1 MRILHYIPSLDLSRG
16 GPVTAVFGLS
26 DALASRGYDVTIAT
40 CEMGS
45 PPPGWGR
52 FDKKPTLVD
61 LGGGPVNVRF
71 LSSDQKAALAPLTT
85 SHDVTHVHGVWD
97 LSNLQAAKLAR
108 SAGRPHVVSVR
119 GMLDDW
125 SMSRHALKKRIVL
138 ATLVKSHL
146 LRAKVVHLTAQ
157 AEFDQARKWFRGGTG
172 MVIPNLLDLN
182 PFRDPPGPN
191 EARAMFPQLKDPGVR
206 NVLFLSRVHHKKS
219 PDVLIRAAA
228 LLRDRGVT
236 VNVIFAGKGDDD
248 YVRSL
253 GSLAKELGLDNRVS
267 FVGHV
272 GGTLKTSL
280 YQACDVLAL
289 PTHQEN
295 FGFVFPES
303 LAAGTPVITTK
314 GVDIWPELQS
324 SGAAKIVDGTPAA
337 FAQAIDDLTK
347 DRAALQAMRPMAHEF
362 AMRTYAENVVLDRFE
377 AMYRYAVGVGDAP
390 SGLARA

>member
-1 MRILHYIPSLDLSRG
+1 MKILHYIPSLDLARG
-16 GPVTAVFGLS
+16 GPITAVFGLS
-26 DALASRGYDVTIAT
+26 DALAARGHDVSIAT
-40 CEMGS
+40 CEAGEPPVGWGQFSKRPAIVHLGGS
-45 PPPGWGR
+45 PVGVK
-52 FDKKPTLVD
+52 F
-61 LGGGPVNVRF
+61 F
-71 LSSDQKAALAPLTT
+71 SSAQRAAIAPLVA
-85 SHDVTHVHGVWD
+85 SHDVIHVHGVWD
-97 LSNLQAAKLAR
+97 LSNVQAGKLAR
-108 SAGRPHVVSVR
+108 KCGRPHIVSVR

-125 SMSRHALKKRIVL
+125 SMAQGTLKKRLVL
-138 ATLVKSHL
+138 AAMVRKHL
-146 LRAKVVHLTAQ
+146 TTARVVHLTAQ

-182 PFRDPPGPN
+182 PFRDPPGPK
-191 EARAMFPQLKDPGVR
+191 EARAKFPQLNDPGVR

-228 LLRDRGVT
+228 LLRDRGIT
-236 VNVIFAGKGDDD
+236 INVIFAGKGDDD

-253 GSLAKELGLDNRVS
+253 GVLAKEVGLDNRVW

-280 YQACDVLAL
+280 YQACDVMAL

-324 SGAAKIVDGTPAA
+324 SGAARIVDGTPAA
-337 FAQAIDDLTK
+337 FAQAIDELTK
-347 DRAALQAMRPMAHEF
+347 DRAALQAMRPIAHEF